1 MVALTALNTVPSSD
15 TSVDDVRHGRLVA
28 TGEGNAWA
36 LLVNSPVVV
45 IDERPPLPHLVPRT
59 AR

>member
-1 MVALTALNTVPSSD
+1 MVALTALNTFPSSD

-36 LLVNSPVVV
+36 LLVNFPVVV
-45 IDERPPLPHLVPRT
+45 IDERPPRPHLVPRT